1 MFLLPLPRLPP
12 PSETDTRRWIMMTAP
27 HACSLC
33 FDVLCGVGSVLW
45 GIYPTAVGAVNSLL
59 RRILPKA
66 GVKQD
71 KTFLFN
77 HSFTRIRQAFDPA
90 RCTYT
95 YVSSTLPLLGIYRG
109 PLRRGLCVSDSE
121 TVLGIVRIEELSTH
135 RHTDTENT
143 INLGGAEEIQK

>member
-1 MFLLPLPRLPP
+1 MDNDDR
-12 PSETDTRRWIMMTAP
+12 TRARSVSM
-27 HACSLC
+27 CSAA
-33 FDVLCGVGSVLW
+33 SVAF
-45 GIYPTAVGAVNSLL
+45 YPTTEGVVNSLL

-77 HSFTRIRQAFDPA
+77 HCFIRIRQASDPA

-109 PLRRGLCVSDSE
+109 PLRRRGLCVSDSE
-121 TVLGIVRIEELSTH
+121 TVLGIVRFEGLSTV
-135 RHTDTENT
+135 HTDTENT
-143 INLGGAEEIQK
+143 INLFGGTEEEIPK